1 MALQTYKLNC
11 YKHTNVLF
19 STLDTPGV
27 TITLIISILNHGKI
41 EQKQMRLV
49 VWSFHVHQKNQIM
62 VDLMNKKFAF
72 ALCFSASAGL

>member
-41 EQKQMRLV
+41 EGIEQKQMRLV

-62 VDLMNKKFAF
+62 VDHMNN
-72 ALCFSASAGL
+72 CFSASAGL